1 MHTQIKKGMIWIMNE
16 WINNP
21 MLKNID
27 PVKLNLIQKAASQVS
42 GKSGKDLAPIMMALI
57 TSANR
62 QKIQF
67 TQEEIT
73 LILEILKEGKSKE
86 EQEQIDKSIQMV
98 TTLIKM
104 NQK

>member
-1 MHTQIKKGMIWIMNE
+1 MNE

-21 MLKNID
+21 MLKDID

-42 GKSGKDLAPIMMALI
+42 GKSGKELAPIMMALI

-62 QKIQF
+62 QKIRF
-67 TQEEIT
+67 TQEEMT
-73 LILEILKEGKSKE
+73 LILEILKEGKSSE
-86 EQEQIDKSIQMV
+86 EKEQIDKSIQMV
-98 TTLIKM
+98 MNLIQM